1 MGQLKRKVA
10 GELSKRPKVQGWLTC
25 RADKDTWS
33 QVKPERVKKETTY
46 GELKRK
52 LAEELGVD
60 PARQRF
66 WTFAKRQNSTV
77 RCVLSLAAKGWD
89 STSKLACPSESD
101 MLCRLMLRHDSSG
114 TLHAGQ
120 RGP

>member
-1 MGQLKRKVA
+1 MGQLKRKLA
-10 GELSKRPKVQGWLTC
+10 GELKKRTKKFQGWLTC
-25 RADKDTWS
+25 RAYKDTWS

-77 RCVLSLAAKGWD
+77 R
-89 STSKLACPSESD
+89 
-101 MLCRLMLRHDSSG
+101 
-114 TLHAGQ
+114 
-120 RGP
+120 